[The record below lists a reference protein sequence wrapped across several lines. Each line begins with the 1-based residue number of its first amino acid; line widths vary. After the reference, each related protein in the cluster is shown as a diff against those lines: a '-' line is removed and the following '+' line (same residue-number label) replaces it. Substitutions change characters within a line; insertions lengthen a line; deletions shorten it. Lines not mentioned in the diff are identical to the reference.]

1 VHAACCMLHDDK
13 VHVLYMHLVVCTIAY
28 SYSDCA
34 CLRACFLLTDTAL
47 CLDEKLSYLVLSC
60 LASHTPPAH
69 HDFTL
74 QRPSHA
80 ANYPCAQSRLRH
92 ILVCLNAKPLALAK
106 LIGLARRFFPWQALA
121 GAKWYRRTAPDISR
135 IKLWQLRASSKPAKG
150 ERSAA
155 DIS

>member
-60 LASHTPPAH
+60 LVLLHTHTSCSSRFHSATPFPRCQLPVR
-69 HDFTL
+69 TVSTSPYPGL
-74 QRPSHA
+74 SQRETARVGQADWSR
-80 ANYPCAQSRLRH
+80 AQVL
-92 ILVCLNAKPLALAK
+92 PLA
-106 LIGLARRFFPWQALA
+106 GVGWR
-121 GAKWYRRTAPDISR
+121 
-135 IKLWQLRASSKPAKG
+135 
-150 ERSAA
+150 
-155 DIS
+155 